1 MKQQTRQGKPCKTYA
16 SPQLALQLGRLNCR
30 AKHERTYVEHQT
42 KAWWQTSTCMSKR
55 CRLAQLNALHPSP
68 HIPVRRSTQ
77 PPISSHQSMQH
88 VTGIRPQRMAVPTV
102 ATASAAGPP
111 RVGKT
116 LPATEG
122 GWWSPL
128 GERATPCFSNQ
139 PLISQAKAK
148 QRLRY
153 LRRLGT
159 SSIVS
164 RTPKKSYQA
173 SHRPKQKRKQNKAG
187 ANEQTPSRILTTENK
202 ARVNPKIKQQCQ
214 PLIQ

>member
-1 MKQQTRQGKPCKTYA
+1 M
-16 SPQLALQLGRLNCR
+16 L
-30 AKHERTYVEHQT
+30 
-42 KAWWQTSTCMSKR
+42 
-55 CRLAQLNALHPSP
+55 
-68 HIPVRRSTQ
+68 IRRPTQ

-153 LRRLGT
+153 LQRLGT

-187 ANEQTPSRILTTENK
+187 ANEQTPSRIFTTENK
-202 ARVNPKIKQQCQ
+202 ARVNPKFKQQCQ
-214 PLIQ
+214 LLIQ

>member
-1 MKQQTRQGKPCKTYA
+1 
-16 SPQLALQLGRLNCR
+16 
-30 AKHERTYVEHQT
+30 
-42 KAWWQTSTCMSKR
+42 
-55 CRLAQLNALHPSP
+55 
-68 HIPVRRSTQ
+68 
-77 PPISSHQSMQH
+77 MQH

-148 QRLRY
+148 QRLR
-153 LRRLGT
+153 LRWELVVIVTWSWRSQIVAAGT
-159 SSIVS
+159 
-164 RTPKKSYQA
+164 
-173 SHRPKQKRKQNKAG
+173 
-187 ANEQTPSRILTTENK
+187 
-202 ARVNPKIKQQCQ
+202 
-214 PLIQ
+214 

>member
-1 MKQQTRQGKPCKTYA
+1 MNVLIKSTKLRPGGKR
-16 SPQLALQLGRLNCR
+16 QLACQRDADQHNSTHCTQVRTSPCVAQLNLRSPATKACSTSPGSDHNAWPSLPSPRHLQLGHLG
-30 AKHERTYVEHQT
+30 
-42 KAWWQTSTCMSKR
+42 
-55 CRLAQLNALHPSP
+55 LARPSQLLRG
-68 HIPVRRSTQ
+68 V
-77 PPISSHQSMQH
+77 
-88 VTGIRPQRMAVPTV
+88 
-102 ATASAAGPP
+102 
-111 RVGKT
+111 
-116 LPATEG
+116 
-122 GWWSPL
+122 WWSPL

-153 LRRLGT
+153 LQRLGT

-187 ANEQTPSRILTTENK
+187 ANYQTPSRIFTTKNK
-202 ARVNPKIKQQCQ
+202 ARVNPKFKQQCQ